1 MTFGENCKKYRLEK
15 HMTQQEVALTVGISK
30 RMYIYYETGNK
41 IPRKMETVLKLADC
55 FGVDVNQLIVIDTK
69 AWVELQR
76 SRPAGEIA
84 DIIISESEKILS
96 DTNADPDVLTK
107 FCKTMTTLCED
118 YLRQHSLLSET
129 IKDTEENE
137 TEP

>member
-1 MTFGENCKKYRLEK
+1 
-15 HMTQQEVALTVGISK
+15 
-30 RMYIYYETGNK
+30 
-41 IPRKMETVLKLADC
+41 METVLKLADC

-84 DIIISESEKILS
+84 DIIISESENILS